1 MNYTELFREK
11 RLEYYQDTGISCN
24 AVLMSDYFA
33 KELIKENDI
42 HLYSG
47 SKFLGVKVIKVYAP
61 THNYGIQ
68 IVRKVEEEG

>member
-11 RLEYYQDTGISCN
+11 GLEYYQDTGISCN

-33 KELIKENDI
+33 KELMKENDI

-47 SKFLGVKVIKVYAP
+47 SKFLGVEIIKVYSP
-61 THNYGIQ
+61 TPNYGIQ
-68 IVRKVEEEG
+68 FFRKVE

>member
-33 KELIKENDI
+33 KELMKENDM

-47 SKFLGVKVIKVYAP
+47 SKFLGVEVIIHQRLIMEY
-61 THNYGIQ
+61 NFLERWNEYG
-68 IVRKVEEEG
+68 

>member
-33 KELIKENDI
+33 KELMKENDMQ
-42 HLYSG
+42 LYSG
-47 SKFLGVKVIKVYAP
+47 SKFLSIEVIKGYSP
-61 THNYGIQ
+61 TPNYGIQ
-68 IVRKVEEEG
+68 FFRKVE